1 MKFIFCLII
10 LLNFN
15 YINAQKADFDLK
27 AKLSKLKMQTVELH
41 NEILKNNM
49 KVKANLDIFE
59 NEELNLIMSA
69 KNFMEKEDLESSLKM
84 IMKIKNYENFYLKWV
99 EQSQLYIEFK
109 NEIKKVI

>member
-1 MKFIFCLII
+1 
-10 LLNFN
+10 
-15 YINAQKADFDLK
+15 
-27 AKLSKLKMQTVELH
+27 
-41 NEILKNNM
+41 
-49 KVKANLDIFE
+49 
-59 NEELNLIMSA
+59 MSA